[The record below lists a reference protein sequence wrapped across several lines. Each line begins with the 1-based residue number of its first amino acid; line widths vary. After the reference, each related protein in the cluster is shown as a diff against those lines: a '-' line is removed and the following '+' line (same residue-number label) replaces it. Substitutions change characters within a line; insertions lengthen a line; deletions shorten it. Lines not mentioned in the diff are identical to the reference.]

1 MTPISVSESVA
12 GPMRLYVI
20 SSIASAV
27 VVVVEIMGSKGEE
40 GGANALV

>member
-1 MTPISVSESVA
+1 MIPISVGESVA
-12 GPMRLYVI
+12 GVMRSYVI
-20 SSIASAV
+20 SSIASA